1 MFSALIRTA
10 RLFKAPSLATVW
22 ATEFI
27 DDRITT
33 PRHRKHID
41 YYATKQLSIRE
52 GIIRITGGS
61 DLDVEYHF
69 NNLPGF
75 LTAENKEPGL
85 TIKWSSTSELAATT
99 YTLVR
104 MLKPKVVVE
113 TGVGA
118 GASSWTILHAM
129 EQNGEGKLVSIDL
142 PTPNT
147 QLLQGVGYL
156 VPQHLHHR
164 WEMRIGS
171 SRQLL
176 RQVLTELGQIDI
188 FQHDSRHSYRNQLKE
203 YLTAWPFIRKGGIL
217 VSDDVNNDALHDAS
231 KEWNQELTIIG
242 QQKKSPIGLIRKI

>member
-99 YTLVR
+99 
-104 MLKPKVVVE
+104 
-113 TGVGA
+113 
-118 GASSWTILHAM
+118 
-129 EQNGEGKLVSIDL
+129 
-142 PTPNT
+142 
-147 QLLQGVGYL
+147 
-156 VPQHLHHR
+156 
-164 WEMRIGS
+164 
-171 SRQLL
+171 
-176 RQVLTELGQIDI
+176 
-188 FQHDSRHSYRNQLKE
+188 
-203 YLTAWPFIRKGGIL
+203 
-217 VSDDVNNDALHDAS
+217 
-231 KEWNQELTIIG
+231 
-242 QQKKSPIGLIRKI
+242 